1 MSQKE
6 FSIFASSP
14 QCLQQSNGPENVHL
28 CLLKSHISYSISLWR
43 ATEVILNKMIVR
55 QKKIRA
61 LLKLP
66 HQTHCT
72 EHVQRLEILMVP
84 SLYNK
89 PLWAHNHNTRHKHL
103 FSERNNLKLVES
115 KPKYSRLQK
124 LPISFR
130 NIQSVDKWRANK
142 NKWLSPF
149 SITLQESVF
158 KI

>member
-1 MSQKE
+1 MLIQIAHLLFNKPMESNRGNFEQNVC
-6 FSIFASSP
+6 SS
-14 QCLQQSNGPENVHL
+14 E
-28 CLLKSHISYSISLWR
+28 
-43 ATEVILNKMIVR
+43 
-55 QKKIRA
+55 KIRA

-84 SLYNK
+84 SLYFWSSCYIKINHLEHTNQNHK
-89 PLWAHNHNTRHKHL
+89 HNTRHKHL
-103 FSERNNLKLVES
+103 FSERNDLKLVES
-115 KPKYSRLQK
+115 KPKYSSLQK

-130 NIQSVDKWRANK
+130 NIQSVNKWRANEK
-142 NKWLSPF
+142 KWLSPF